1 MSLEPT
7 RKSPSSDEDDSL
19 LDADL
24 LAIFGDTPDEDQDV
38 SQPAPADEP
47 AEDTEALPPFDEDTD
62 EDVQPESLD
71 ESDPLDEFEPFSDL
85 PDEDTEEAPPAE
97 PLQVPEQPEA
107 IPVSDSPKVEPPR
120 KRTDEDNYRV
130 YLLKNLSSAHTAA
143 CIEGKLRK

>member
-38 SQPAPADEP
+38 SQPAPADES

-71 ESDPLDEFEPFSDL
+71 ESDPLD
-85 PDEDTEEAPPAE
+85 
-97 PLQVPEQPEA
+97 
-107 IPVSDSPKVEPPR
+107 
-120 KRTDEDNYRV
+120 
-130 YLLKNLSSAHTAA
+130 
-143 CIEGKLRK
+143 

>member
-47 AEDTEALPPFDEDTD
+47 AEDTEALPSFDEDVE
-62 EDVQPESLD
+62 EDKPSESLD
-71 ESDPLDEFEPFSDL
+71 EVR
-85 PDEDTEEAPPAE
+85 PA
-97 PLQVPEQPEA
+97 
-107 IPVSDSPKVEPPR
+107 R
-120 KRTDEDNYRV
+120 
-130 YLLKNLSSAHTAA
+130 
-143 CIEGKLRK
+143 